1 MYTDDVIRKKIK
13 ASFHQTGLYH
23 KIDRFRWRERSVCRG
38 KNYPDEHFYVIR
50 RHASR
55 AGLFSF
61 VMTNLGSIREAI
73 DRGMV
78 PIIDMESSINPLIL
92 PEEVSR
98 VNGWERY
105 FLQPCGFSLSDVSQ
119 ARHITL
125 SDIRPPACYPDAAQ
139 LRDPEMLRK
148 WRKLFH
154 QYIHV
159 KPELLQQAESY
170 IAEQFPGKKVLG
182 VLARGTDYRASKPHA
197 HEIQPDAELLIRD
210 AGRMMRDKGYG
221 LIYLA
226 TEDGEIWDAFQA
238 AFPGKCL
245 SFQKDH
251 FTVKEGEWINDLAN
265 EAVGTM
271 TVNREYLISIVI
283 LSRCQGFLG
292 GAANGSFGAL
302 LMSDGYEDQV
312 LYDLGVYP

>member
-1 MYTDDVIRKKIK
+1 MK
-13 ASFHQTGLYH
+13 AAIHKTELYRR
-23 KIDRFRWRERSVCRG
+23 IDRFRWRERSVCRG
-38 KNYPDEHFYVIR
+38 KEYPDRHFYIIR

-61 VMTNLGSIREAI
+61 VMTNLGSIQEAA
-73 DRGMV
+73 DRCLV
-78 PIIDMESSINPLIL
+78 PVIDMQSSINPLIL
-92 PEEVSR
+92 PEEVGHE
-98 VNGWERY
+98 NGWERY
-105 FLQPCGFSLSDVSQ
+105 FLQPCGFSLSDVCH
-119 ARHITL
+119 ARYITL
-125 SDIRPPACYPDAAQ
+125 SDIHPPARYPDAAQ
-139 LRDPEMLRK
+139 LRDPEKLRK

-159 KPELLQQAESY
+159 KPELMQEAESY
-170 IAEQFPGKKVLG
+170 IGRQFTGKKVLG
-182 VLARGTDYRASKPHA
+182 ILARGTDYRASKPHG

-210 AGRMMRDKGYG
+210 AGQLMRDKGYD

-226 TEDGEIWDAFQA
+226 TEDGEIWNAFQA

-245 SFQKDH
+245 SYQQDH